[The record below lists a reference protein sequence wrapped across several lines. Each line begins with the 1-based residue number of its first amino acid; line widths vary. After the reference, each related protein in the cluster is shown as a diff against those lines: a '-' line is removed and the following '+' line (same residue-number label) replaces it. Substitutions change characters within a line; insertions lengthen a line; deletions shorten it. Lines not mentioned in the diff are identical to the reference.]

1 MDLQNTQV
9 IAAPRAD
16 VWAAINDPEVLKRCI
31 PGCDEVTRVSDTE
44 MDAKI
49 TLKIGPVKAS
59 FKGKVTYEA
68 VNEPESLTLAGEG
81 SGGVAGSAKGS
92 ADVTLKEVPEGTELS
107 YDVRVNISGKIA
119 QLGSRLINSTAKKLT
134 GQFFDRLEAEFAEGD
149 GT

>member
-59 FKGKVTYEA
+59 FKGKVTYED

>member
-59 FKGKVTYEA
+59 FKGKVTYED

-149 GT
+149 GA

>member
-149 GT
+149 GA

>member
-59 FKGKVTYEA
+59 FKGKVTYED

-134 GQFFDRLEAEFAEGD
+134 GQFFDRLEAEFAKGD
-149 GT
+149 GA

>member
-1 MDLQNTQV
+1 MDLQNSQV
-9 IAAPRAD
+9 IEAPRAD

-31 PGCDEVTRVSDTE
+31 PGCEEIERVSDTE
-44 MDAKI
+44 LSAKI
-49 TLKIGPVKAS
+49 VLKIGPVKAS
-59 FKGKVTYEA
+59 FTGKVTYEN
-68 VNEPESLTLAGEG
+68 VNEPESLTLSGEG

-134 GQFFDRLEAEFAEGD
+134 GQFFERLEAEFES
-149 GT
+149 T

>member
-59 FKGKVTYEA
+59 FKGKVTYED

-81 SGGVAGSAKGS
+81 SGG
-92 ADVTLKEVPEGTELS
+92 
-107 YDVRVNISGKIA
+107 
-119 QLGSRLINSTAKKLT
+119 
-134 GQFFDRLEAEFAEGD
+134 
-149 GT
+149 

>member
-1 MDLQNTQV
+1 MDLQNSQV
-9 IAAPRAD
+9 IEAPRAD

-31 PGCDEVTRVSDTE
+31 PGCEEIERVSDTE
-44 MDAKI
+44 LNAKI
-49 TLKIGPVKAS
+49 VLKIGPVKAS
-59 FKGKVTYEA
+59 FTGKVTYEN
-68 VNEPESLTLAGEG
+68 VNEPESLTLSGEG

-134 GQFFDRLEAEFAEGD
+134 GQFFERLDAEFPRDA
-149 GT
+149 

>member
-9 IAAPRAD
+9 IAAPRSE
-16 VWAAINDPEVLKRCI
+16 VWAAINDPDVLKRCI
-31 PGCDEVTRVSDTE
+31 PGCEEIERVSDTE
-44 MDAKI
+44 LDAKI

-59 FKGKVTYEA
+59 FKGKVTYED
-68 VNEPESLTLAGEG
+68 VREPESLTLAGEG

-107 YDVRVNISGKIA
+107 YEVRVNISGKIA

-134 GQFFDRLEAEFAEGD
+134 GQFFERLEAEFAQAE
-149 GT
+149 